1 MKIEINL
8 LDANSMFSP
17 FKGNLVISEASFEFK
32 DKMIILL
39 CIKNIK
45 RYKPAWECGCDCFS
59 KCFSCWNVSK

>member
-1 MKIEINL
+1 MEIEKNL

-17 FKGNLVISEASFEFK
+17 FKDNLVISEASFEFK

-45 RYKPAWECGCDCFS
+45 RYKPA
-59 KCFSCWNVSK
+59 